1 MPNPGGWARRQFLF
15 RAPFVEVWAQ
25 HSPAGRGAVLAY
37 WIAKAA
43 ADPWAFAQLRTL
55 AAHLRDAGAD
65 VPAPLAEFVWQIGV
79 GRATEPTRRGPKSDP
94 RRDAAIAA
102 AVLLLQED
110 EGLSLRK
117 AAETVGKHMNLSVDG
132 CREVRLFGEFVTRVG

>member
-1 MPNPGGWARRQFLF
+1 MPNPGGWARRQYLF

-25 HSPAGRGAVLAY
+25 HSPVGRGAVLAY

-43 ADPWAFAQLRTL
+43 ADPWAFAQLQAL
-55 AAHLRDAGAD
+55 AAHLRDASED

-79 GRATEPTRRGPKSDP
+79 GRATAPMRRGPKSDL

-117 AAETVGKHMNLSVDG
+117 AAETVGNHMNLSPEAVLSARKRG
-132 CREVRLFGEFVTRVG
+132 WSV